1 MLPLF
6 LIGIKEGGA
15 IMSAR
20 CTNIVK
26 FKTNRSGTITAAEVA
41 QAMRKVNRSKS
52 SAEQFLKEIGVSFSK
67 TGKIKVRPIL

>member
-1 MLPLF
+1 MTS
-6 LIGIKEGGA
+6 E
-15 IMSAR
+15 
-20 CTNIVK
+20 CTKAVP
-26 FKTNRSGTITAAEVA
+26 FKTKGSGTITAAEVA